1 MKNQN
6 MPWKHIIEFHREIAI
21 RSEASFF
28 SFGLDD
34 HGSERFS
41 YMNNKVV
48 RKMQVDARNYMDNMT
63 RSAQN
68 EALMNSQQLRD
79 SVDKYIA
86 EYSKKQGYTLVLR
99 KAATWYVGDIDD
111 ITADVVKG
119 LNARYNKVDTK
130 K

>member
-6 MPWKHIIEFHREIAI
+6 IPWKHIIEFHREIAI

-48 RKMQVDARNYMDNMT
+48 RKMQVDARIKT
-63 RSAQN
+63 
-68 EALMNSQQLRD
+68 
-79 SVDKYIA
+79 
-86 EYSKKQGYTLVLR
+86 
-99 KAATWYVGDIDD
+99 
-111 ITADVVKG
+111 DVFSNLHIFSN
-119 LNARYNKVDTK
+119 LN
-130 K
+130 